1 MSSSTTSKAK
11 IAETTSPA
19 SKSKMQASEEQV
31 IYAKVLNIGMKIG
44 LVGIIASFI
53 LYVSSIVAPR
63 VPLSEVS
70 NYWGMKSHSYLEE
83 LNISGGWSWVAM
95 YGYGD
100 FINFFPIAFLAGI
113 TVICY
118 MAIIPTLLKK
128 KDYVYATLAL
138 LEIVVLAGA
147 ASGLLSSGGH

>member
-11 IAETTSPA
+11 VTESTSPA
-19 SKSKMQASEEQV
+19 SKSKMQATEEQV

-44 LVGIIASFI
+44 LVGIIVSFI
-53 LYVSSIVAPR
+53 LYVSSIVAPK

-70 NYWGMKSHSYLEE
+70 NYWGMKSHNYLEE
-83 LNISGGWSWVAM
+83 LNISGGWSWLGM

-118 MAIIPTLLKK
+118 LSIIPTLIKK
-128 KDYVYATLAL
+128 KDFVYVTLAL
-138 LEIVVLAGA
+138 LEVIVLAGA
-147 ASGLLSSGGH
+147 ASGLLASGGH